1 MLHEAEARVDAGDDV
16 GRGPGNLLR
25 LLAGG
30 AHLLRRDVRL
40 AQAVGRSLQLDAI
53 QDVDGHRRV
62 DIEKL
67 GHVITRQLHD
77 VLLHRE
83 GDDGAVRR
91 PCQRI
96 TVPHERFVFDGD
108 VVRAVAFLEVLDEA
122 LGEDAVAS
130 ARLLVEDVVDVGD
143 EHEVAVHVGVL
154 HVPRAWHR
162 EGLGHAG
169 LDESL
174 VAVLLPLVAG
184 GGFAPDRRAPAV
196 AELVA
201 LVVVHRLVG
210 LHEADGSEA
219 LGLRVRVLE
228 VRRCDVV
235 RNAAQL
241 RVLCHALTQAFR
253 LRLLVQL
260 GVRGHELV

>member
-1 MLHEAEARVDAGDDV
+1 MR
-16 GRGPGNLLR
+16 
-25 LLAGG
+25 
-30 AHLLRRDVRL
+30 
-40 AQAVGRSLQLDAI
+40 
-53 QDVDGHRRV
+53 
-62 DIEKL
+62 
-67 GHVITRQLHD
+67 
-77 VLLHRE
+77 
-83 GDDGAVRR
+83 
-91 PCQRI
+91 
-96 TVPHERFVFDGD
+96 
-108 VVRAVAFLEVLDEA
+108 DEA
-122 LGEDAVAS
+122 LSEDAVAS

-184 GGFAPDRRAPAV
+184 GGFAPDRRAQAV

-201 LVVVHRLVG
+201 LVVVHRLVS
-210 LHEADGSEA
+210 LHKADGSKA
-219 LGLRVRVLE
+219 LCLRVRVFE

-235 RNAAQL
+235 WNAAKL

-253 LRLLVQL
+253 LRLLMQL
-260 GVRGHELV
+260 GVCGHELV